1 VLNLPLIRQFNTKRE
16 QGLTS
21 GTKIAASRRL
31 NQAVRQNRAFST
43 EGLLEI
49 LFTLAFKGLVYPQI
63 WEDPEVDME
72 ALAMTPD
79 CHVVAIASGGCNVLS
94 YLVADPGRITAVDL
108 ARAHVALN
116 RLKLAAA
123 RHLPSWQSFYRFFG
137 EADEEAN
144 VAAYWRFLKPNLDG
158 ETRSYWE
165 NRGMWG
171 VGRRRISMFSRN
183 VYHYGLLGY
192 SIGLGHLVARLYGV
206 DLSKML
212 KARSLAEQRA
222 FFETSLAPL
231 FDKPLVRWAT
241 RRQLSLYGLG
251 IPPAQYA
258 ALGAGAPHIANVLR
272 ERVERL
278 SCEFSLDDNYF
289 AWQAFGRSYS
299 DHAAG
304 PLPPYLKEAHFETIR
319 ARADRVEVLN
329 RSFTEYLRS
338 RPDLSLDRY
347 VLLDAQDWMTDQQLN
362 DLWGEI
368 TRTARPGARVI
379 FRTAAEPSLLPGR
392 VDEAVLAQWHYAAEQ
407 SRDLTRRDRS
417 AIYGGFHLYVL
428 AA

>member
-1 VLNLPLIRQFNTKRE
+1 M
-16 QGLTS
+16 S
-21 GTKIAASRRL
+21 GTRDAASRRL

-43 EGLLEI
+43 QGLLEI

-137 EADEEAN
+137 AADEEAN
-144 VAAYWRFLKPNLDG
+144 VAAYWRFLKPNLDA
-158 ETRSYWE
+158 ETRDYWE
-165 NRGMWG
+165 GRVW
-171 VGRRRISMFSRN
+171 GRRRISMFSRN
-183 VYHYGLLGY
+183 VFRYGLLGY

-212 KARSLAEQRA
+212 HARSLAEQRA
-222 FFETSLAPL
+222 FFETSLKPL

-241 RRQLSLYGLG
+241 GRQLSLYGLG

-258 ALGAGAPHIANVLR
+258 ALGAGAPHMATVLR
-272 ERVERL
+272 DRVERL

-299 DHAAG
+299 DRACG
-304 PLPPYLKEAHFETIR
+304 PLPPYLKETHFETIR

-329 RSFTEYLRS
+329 RSFTEYLKS
-338 RPDLSLDRY
+338 RPDRSLDRY
-347 VLLDAQDWMTDQQLN
+347 VLLDAQDWMSDQQLN

-392 VDEAVLAQWHYAAEQ
+392 VDDGVLTQWRYEAEQ

>member
-1 VLNLPLIRQFNTKRE
+1 M
-16 QGLTS
+16 LTS
-21 GTKIAASRRL
+21 GTKVAASRRL
-31 NQAVRQNRAFST
+31 KQVVRQSRAFSLQ
-43 EGLLEI
+43 GLLEF

-72 ALAMTPD
+72 ALAITPD

-123 RHLPSWQSFYRFFG
+123 RQLPTWQSFYRFFG
-137 EADEEAN
+137 EADTEAN
-144 VAAYWRFLKPNLDG
+144 VVAYWRFLKPHLDA
-158 ETRSYWE
+158 ETRDYWE
-165 NRGMWG
+165 GRGLF
-171 VGRRRISMFSRN
+171 GRRRISMFSRN
-183 VYHYGLLGY
+183 VYRCGLLGHA
-192 SIGLGHLVARLYGV
+192 IGFGHLLARLHGV

-212 KARSLAEQRA
+212 HACSLAEQRA

-241 RRQLSLYGLG
+241 GRQMSLYGLG

-258 ALGAGAPHIANVLR
+258 ALAACAPHMATVLR
-272 ERVERL
+272 DRVERL
-278 SCEFSLDDNYF
+278 SCDFSLDDNYF

-299 DHAAG
+299 DRATG
-304 PLPPYLKEAHFETIR
+304 PLPPYLKQAHFETIR

-329 RSFTEYLRS
+329 RSFTEYLKS
-338 RPDLSLDRY
+338 RPDRSLDRY
-347 VLLDAQDWMTDQQLN
+347 VLLDAQDWMSDHQLN
-362 DLWGEI
+362 ELWREI
-368 TRTARPGARVI
+368 TRTARPGARAI
-379 FRTAAEPSLLPGR
+379 FRTAAELSLLPGR
-392 VDEAVLAQWHYAAEQ
+392 VDDVLLRQWRYEAEQ

-417 AIYGGFHLYVL
+417 AVYGGFHLYVL